1 VGERHFAVLGGSVA
15 GMATAATVLDSDE
28 TMQRRIEELFGEIAK
43 SPRPAAGPS
52 RDDMLALT
60 SAAITG
66 VPESAQA

>member
-1 VGERHFAVLGGSVA
+1 MH
-15 GMATAATVLDSDE
+15 ATVLDSDE

-52 RDDMLALT
+52 RDDMIGLT
-60 SAAITG
+60 AAAVTG